1 MLFSRKTGVAAL
13 LLPIVAA
20 AMAAAQAVA
29 QEPGEPAELAD
40 MKAAFNRLLGEQ
52 AALYRK
58 TTANQPEV
66 YEEDLRLLCERLQ
79 KGGDLDGFLAA
90 DKELKRF
97 RKAMGEER
105 DPFEANPEMPA
116 SALVAAPAE
125 LRALQDRYLKSFRD
139 AAAARQKNIS
149 DITAQYL
156 ARLRELQKD
165 LTIRN
170 RIDDALAV
178 RTEVDR
184 IQKALDGKTL
194 DTLAESLADAAA
206 TEGRPAATAAG
217 SGKASD
223 EDPIPTYGRVPAWA
237 TWKFVGVKNFALEGM
252 LVGHPDIPDELNAD
266 WDQRRN
272 SGFFKGRCASDKA
285 IIDMFDRAWLGKA
298 LVWRVGDPSILQATI
313 ELESGELS
321 TGRDSGPHA
330 RLAILD
336 SNRKVLRAISI
347 PLMSKS
353 ATLRIGYNKAEN
365 RCGLNWL
372 QGKKTE
378 SFTLP
383 GNGPFL
389 VLLGVCVRQP
399 GEECATTFTL
409 K

>member
-1 MLFSRKTGVAAL
+1 MLLFRNTGRLAL
-13 LLPIVAA
+13 TLAA
-20 AMAAAQAVA
+20 AFVALAVQPSGA
-29 QEPGEPAELAD
+29 QEPAEPAELAD

-52 AALYRK
+52 VLLYRK
-58 TTANQPEV
+58 TTASQPGV

-97 RKAMGEER
+97 REAMSGER

-116 SALVAAPAE
+116 SALVREPAE

-156 ARLRELQKD
+156 ERLRGLQKD
-165 LTIRN
+165 LTIKN

-184 IQKALDGKTL
+184 IQKALDGRTL
-194 DTLAESLADAAA
+194 DSLAESIADSAASGGAASAAA
-206 TEGRPAATAAG
+206 AD

-223 EDPIPTYGRVPAWA
+223 DEPIPTYGKVPAWA
-237 TWKFVGVKNFALEGM
+237 SWKFVGAKNFAQEGM
-252 LVGHPDIPDELNAD
+252 LVGHPDIPNELLAD

-272 SGFFKGRCASDKA
+272 RGYFKGRCMYDKA
-285 IIDMFDRAWLGKA
+285 TIDMFDRGWLGKA
-298 LVWRVGDPSILQATI
+298 ILWRVSDPSKLQATI
-313 ELESGELS
+313 ELESSELS

-336 SNRKVLRAISI
+336 ANGKVLGALSI

-365 RCGLNWL
+365 RCGLNW
-372 QGKKTE
+372 QQAKKTE
-378 SFTLP
+378 SFSLA
-383 GNGPFL
+383 GNGPYR

-399 GEECATTFTL
+399 GEECATNFTL